1 MPDFNE
7 LTLSSLQPR
16 VHQALRQ
23 WHADSPRESPLASLI
38 LFQQLLREASTN
50 PHQATNQL
58 ILQALLVLEEGYKRD
73 AILLRRSFLNNEL
86 DEFIANDMNI
96 ASSTFYRHKPE
107 AERRL
112 TEVLLKM
119 EQSARTAHR
128 TRLLQRLS
136 PPSYTNLLGIE
147 EHLAH
152 LEAHLTSPE
161 APWIVALAGIG
172 GIGKTSLADAVVRR
186 LIERGATFDVGWVTA
201 RQLDFGWDST
211 LRPVTEPALTFDAL
225 VEALTIQLAGQ
236 LAGESMRSR
245 PLNERLMLLRGQ
257 LKERPHLIVVDNL
270 ETLADVEAL
279 VSTLRDLAMPT
290 KFLLTSREGLYS
302 QPDIYHYAVPELSPA
317 DSIRL
322 IRQEARQRNLSA
334 LLQASDEDLH
344 AVVEVVGGNPLAIRL
359 VTGQIYVYTMEVV
372 LDNLLRA
379 RGTQIENL
387 YTFIYR
393 TAWDRLDELTRR
405 VFVAMPLAPTTGAT
419 LSYLAQI
426 STLKEDDLTQALEM
440 LVRLNL
446 VDVRGDLRQRRY
458 SIHGLTR
465 SFLHEQV
472 LRWQ

>member
-1 MPDFNE
+1 MPDHSDP
-7 LTLSSLQPR
+7 TLSELQTR
-16 VHQALRQ
+16 VHKALRQ
-23 WHADSPRESPLASLI
+23 WHANTPEPSPLASLL
-38 LFQQLLREASTN
+38 LFQQLLREGNLT

-58 ILQALLVLEEGYKRD
+58 LLQALLILEETHKRD

-86 DEFIANDMNI
+86 DELIANDMNI

-119 EQSARTAHR
+119 EQHSRVAHHA
-128 TRLLQRLS
+128 RLLQRLS
-136 PPSYTNLLGIE
+136 PPSYTHLLGVDAHI
-147 EHLAH
+147 AH
-152 LEAHLTSPE
+152 LEGHLTSVN

-186 LIERGATFDVGWVTA
+186 LIERGTVFEVGWVTA
-201 RQLDFGWDST
+201 RTVDFGWDST
-211 LRPVTEPALTFDAL
+211 LRPVSAPALTLDAL
-225 VEALTIQLAGQ
+225 IEALAIQLM
-236 LAGESMRSR
+236 GEAMRSR
-245 PLNERLMLLRGQ
+245 PVHERLPLLRSQ
-257 LKERPHLIVVDNL
+257 LKARPHLVVVDNL

-279 VSTLRDLAMPT
+279 VAILRELAMPT
-290 KFLLTSREGLYS
+290 KFLLTSREGLYA
-302 QPDIYHYAVPELSPA
+302 QPDIYNYPVPELSTVDA
-317 DSIRL
+317 IGL
-322 IRQEARQRNLSA
+322 IRQEARQRNLTA
-334 LLQASDEDLH
+334 LLQASDDELH
-344 AVVEVVGGNPLAIRL
+344 TVVEIVGGNPLAIRL
-359 VTGQIYVYTMEVV
+359 VTGQIYVYTLEVV

-393 TAWDRLDELTRR
+393 AAWNRLDELTRR
-405 VFVAMPLAPTTGAT
+405 VLVAMPLAPASGAT
-419 LSYLAQI
+419 LPFLAQI
-426 STLKEDDLTQALEM
+426 SALKEEELTQALEI

-446 VDVRGDLRQRRY
+446 VDVQGDLRQRRY